1 MIDKTSVYDLS
12 GDSTLNY
19 IYTVNVSVGNPPQQA
34 AFMLDTMGTNT
45 FLFDDKGFFD
55 PEVDKFYN
63 ITASETGYETN
74 GTHISENK
82 VVGF

>member
-1 MIDKTSVYDLS
+1 
-12 GDSTLNY
+12 
-19 IYTVNVSVGNPPQQA
+19 
-34 AFMLDTMGTNT
+34 MLDTMGTNT